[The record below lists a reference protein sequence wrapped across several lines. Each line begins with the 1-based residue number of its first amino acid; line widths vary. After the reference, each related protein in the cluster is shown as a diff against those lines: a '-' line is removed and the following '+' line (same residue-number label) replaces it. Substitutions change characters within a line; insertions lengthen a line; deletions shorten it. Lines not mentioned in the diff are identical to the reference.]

1 MRWCRRHFRDKL
13 KQLCDVFGFPVVEAN
28 PANTSKFCARTG
40 IAGFRAVEVGP
51 RFHEEYV
58 WRKALE
64 KLDKSRR
71 DKKKLEPDDL
81 AFCEG
86 AEQLKQQVEAAQKIP
101 TKSGKALPCP
111 RTLLAPLGSGNVFVP
126 VVGEV
131 NNAGLPPAVV
141 QADLNAA
148 AMLAFRAIADPRLWE
163 FHPRLRTKP
172 PEQKKKSK
180 KRKGSEAEV
189 PPQNPDGK
197 PKLPELFVA
206 EKRKFGALEIK
217 LDRTDA
223 PEEGTIKDSRK
234 PNYFRDLAGFAASL
248 RNLPE
253 PEDSQAK
260 RSLSFARLLVA
271 KDKVSIPEP
280 ENPQTQIDLLS
291 GKVFWLAV
299 KKLQWQR
306 CLAINA
312 KRIAAWN
319 DKLNPMPD

>member
-28 PANTSKFCARTG
+28 PSNTSKFCARTG

-51 RFHEEYV
+51 GFHEEYV

-71 DKKKLEPDDL
+71 EKTKLEPDDL
-81 AFCEG
+81 GFCEG
-86 AEQLKQQVEAAQKIP
+86 TEHLKKQVKEAQEIP
-101 TKSGKALPCP
+101 TESGKALPCP

-131 NNAGLPPAVV
+131 NNAGLPPAIV
-141 QADLNAA
+141 QADVNAA
-148 AMLAFRAIADPRLWE
+148 VMLALRAIADPRLWE
-163 FHPRLRTKP
+163 FHPRLRTRP

-180 KRKGSEAEV
+180 KLKGSETEV
-189 PPQNPDGK
+189 PPQSSDDNLK
-197 PKLPELFVA
+197 MLELFVA
-206 EKRKFGALEIK
+206 EKRKFGAAEIK
-217 LDRTDA
+217 LDLTDA
-223 PEEGTIKDSRK
+223 LPDGVIKDSRR

-253 PEDSQAK
+253 PEDAQAK
-260 RSLSFARLLVA
+260 RSLNFARLLVA
-271 KDKVSIPEP
+271 KDKVSLPEP
-280 ENPQTQIDLLS
+280 QNPQTRIDLLS
-291 GKVFWLAV
+291 GKAFWLAV

-312 KRIAAWN
+312 KRIAAWKG
-319 DKLNPMPD
+319 KLNSMPD